1 MLGVSGWEFVIIL
14 GVALLVIGPDQVSS
28 LFKMLGR
35 GIGYFSRTW
44 LKFKKDFNEIFKEID
59 KDK

>member
-14 GVALLVIGPDQVSS
+14 GIAKLVIGRDQVST